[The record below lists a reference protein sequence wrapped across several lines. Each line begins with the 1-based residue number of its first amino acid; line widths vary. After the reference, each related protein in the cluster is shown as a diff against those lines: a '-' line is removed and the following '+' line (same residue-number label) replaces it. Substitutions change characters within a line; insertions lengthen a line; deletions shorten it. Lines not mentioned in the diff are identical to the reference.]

1 MSTAKAQGADLF
13 SEKTEMERS
22 LGLTEALSILIGR
35 IIGSG
40 IFRTPASI
48 MMLVGSVSMFF
59 GAWLLGGMATLLG
72 AFCYAEMVAMM
83 PKSGGPY
90 AFLKAA
96 YPPVWTFLRGW
107 AMFFV
112 SETGSI
118 AAVAVVFAEYANSF
132 YGLTTGA
139 SFNRFVEVLISLFI
153 IWALTLINCFGV
165 AFSGKVQNLFS
176 LLKLLALGSVIGIC
190 FVKGGNAAHFSQP
203 FLPDH
208 FDWASLLALGAAMR
222 YVFFTFSGW
231 EGATYVA
238 EEVKNPRKN
247 LPLSLILGVSGILLI
262 YMAANGAY
270 LFQLTPAAVAQSKWV
285 AVAAVET
292 AIGAIGGGLV
302 SLAVMLN
309 TFGSVNSQILVKAR
323 SIYAMSRDGLFF
335 ERLGGLHPR
344 FRTPNAA
351 LMAQGIWATVLL
363 GGAAFASSVYETIID
378 FFAFTSSVFNIS
390 TFIAVW
396 LLRRKY
402 PDARRPYHAPGY
414 PGTLIVVLIIQI
426 WFCITTLVTAF
437 VPSMLG
443 ALLTSSGLLFYYRHG
458 LRSFLSGCRKG

>member
-1 MSTAKAQGADLF
+1 MVAAKAQDTDLF

-22 LGLTEALSILIGR
+22 LGLTEALSILVGR

-48 MMLVGSVSMFF
+48 MVLVGSVSVFF
-59 GAWLLGGMATLLG
+59 GAWLLGGIATLLG
-72 AFCYAEMVAMM
+72 AFCYAEMVAMV

-96 YPPVWTFLRGW
+96 YPPVWAFLRGW

-118 AAVAVVFAEYANSF
+118 AAVAVVFAEYGNSL
-132 YGLTTGA
+132 YSLMTG
-139 SFNRFVEVLISLFI
+139 SNFSHLIEILVALLI

-165 AFSGKVQNLFS
+165 AFSGRVQNLLSF
-176 LLKLLALGSVIGIC
+176 LKLIALGSVIGIC

-203 FLPDH
+203 FWPDH
-208 FDWASLLALGAAMR
+208 FSWASLLALGAAMR

-247 LPLSLILGVSGILLI
+247 LPLSLIFGLSGILAI
-262 YMAANGAY
+262 YLAANSAY
-270 LFQLTPAAVAQSKWV
+270 LFQLTPAVVAQSKWV
-285 AVAAVET
+285 AVTAVET
-292 AIGAIGGGLV
+292 AVGAIGGGLV
-302 SLAVMLN
+302 SVAVMLN

-335 ERLGGLHPR
+335 DQLGTLHPR
-344 FRTPNAA
+344 FRTPNTA
-351 LMAQGIWATVLL
+351 LLMQGIWATVLL
-363 GGAAFASSVYETIID
+363 GGAAFAAQAYEAIID
-378 FFAFTSSVFNIS
+378 FFAFTSSVFNVS
-390 TFIAVW
+390 TFVAVW

-402 PDARRPYHAPGY
+402 PDAPRPYRARGY
-414 PGTLIVVLIIQI
+414 PTTLIIVLVIQI
-426 WFCITTLVTAF
+426 WFCITTLITAF
-437 VPSMLG
+437 VPSILG
-443 ALLTSSGLLFYYRHG
+443 ALLTSSGLLFYYRHSLRGLLKG
-458 LRSFLSGCRKG
+458 LRV

>member
-1 MSTAKAQGADLF
+1 MSSRSDQNAELF
-13 SEKTEMERS
+13 SERTEMERS

-59 GAWLLGGMATLLG
+59 GAWLLGGIATLLG

-112 SETGSI
+112 SETGAI
-118 AAVAVVFAEYANSF
+118 AAVAVVFAEYGNSL
-132 YGLTTGA
+132 YGLITGTTL
-139 SFNRFVEVLISLFI
+139 SRFAEVLAALFI
-153 IWALTLINCFGV
+153 VWALTLINCFGV
-165 AFSGKVQNLFS
+165 AFSGRIQNLLS
-176 LLKLLALGSVIGIC
+176 LLKLLALGGVIGIC
-190 FVKGGNAAHFSQP
+190 FVKGGNPAHFSQP
-203 FLPDH
+203 FWPDH
-208 FDWASLLALGAAMR
+208 FSWTSLLALGAAMR

-247 LPLSLILGVSGILLI
+247 LPLSLILGLSGILLL
-262 YMAANGAY
+262 YLAANGAY
-270 LFQLTPAAVAQSKWV
+270 IFQLTPVALAQSKWV
-285 AVAAVET
+285 AVSAMEAAV
-292 AIGAIGGGLV
+292 GAIGGGLV
-302 SLAVMLN
+302 SVAVMLN

-335 ERLGGLHPR
+335 NKLGNLHPR

-351 LMAQGIWATVLL
+351 LLIQGIWATVLL
-363 GGAAFASSVYETIID
+363 VGAAFAAKAYEAIID
-378 FFAFTSSVFNIS
+378 FFAFTSSVFNIF

-402 PDARRPYHAPGY
+402 PDALRPYRAPGY
-414 PGTLIVVLIIQI
+414 PTTLIIVLIIQI
-426 WFCITTLVTAF
+426 WFCVTTLITAF
-437 VPSMLG
+437 VPSMFG
-443 ALLTSSGLLFYYRHG
+443 VLLTSSGLLFYYRNS
-458 LRSFLSGCRKG
+458 LRGFFHKFRA

>member
-1 MSTAKAQGADLF
+1 
-13 SEKTEMERS
+13 
-22 LGLTEALSILIGR
+22 
-35 IIGSG
+35 
-40 IFRTPASI
+40 
-48 MMLVGSVSMFF
+48 
-59 GAWLLGGMATLLG
+59 
-72 AFCYAEMVAMM
+72 
-83 PKSGGPY
+83 
-90 AFLKAA
+90 
-96 YPPVWTFLRGW
+96 
-107 AMFFV
+107 MFFV

-203 FLPDH
+203 FWPDH